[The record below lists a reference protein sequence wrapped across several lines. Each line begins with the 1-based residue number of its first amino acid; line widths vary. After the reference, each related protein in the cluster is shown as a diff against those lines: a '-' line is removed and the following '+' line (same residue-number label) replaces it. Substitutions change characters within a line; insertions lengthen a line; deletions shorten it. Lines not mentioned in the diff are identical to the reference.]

1 MSTKV
6 TKTSEEIEEMKRTI
20 AEAEAM
26 PTHTPEAAELT
37 DDALDAELAKLQA
50 TKHKKAVAASAGLL
64 KDYLPRLV
72 ALVKDGGK
80 IKAAHPKWCL
90 PFTMRSDN
98 LLANAVLARGKAS
111 PQDVMDDIGQYLPS
125 LLAKDMNTGLVPEPH
140 EWVVAT
146 LAEKSRDK
154 DSNGRKLRPI
164 LKDNEDGTY
173 SLAD

>member
-1 MSTKV
+1 MGVGFDCGDFT
-6 TKTSEEIEEMKRTI
+6 RGRI
-20 AEAEAM
+20 AEAEAA

-37 DDALDAELAKLQA
+37 DEALDTALAKLQA

-90 PFTMRSDN
+90 PFSMRSDN
-98 LLANAVLARGKAS
+98 LLANAVLAHGKPS
-111 PQDVMDDIGQYLPS
+111 PQNVMDDIRQYLPS
-125 LLAKDMNTGLVPEPH
+125 LLAKDINTGSVPEPH

-146 LAEKSRDK
+146 MAEKSRDK
-154 DSNGRKLRPI
+154 DNNRKKLRPI
-164 LKDNEDGTY
+164 FKDNEDSTY
-173 SLAD
+173 SLPD